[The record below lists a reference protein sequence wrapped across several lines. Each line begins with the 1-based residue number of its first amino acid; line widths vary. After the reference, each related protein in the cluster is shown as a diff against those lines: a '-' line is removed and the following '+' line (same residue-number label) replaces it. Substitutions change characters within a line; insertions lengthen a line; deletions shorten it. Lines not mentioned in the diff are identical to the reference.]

1 MVGGARWGGAGWGEW
16 GGGGGSGGGIV
27 TVENIKCI
35 AKSNNILN
43 LNRYV

>member
-1 MVGGARWGGAGWGEW
+1 MGRGGEERVGGNGGC
-16 GGGGGSGGGIV
+16 SGGGIV

>member
-1 MVGGARWGGAGWGEW
+1 MVGGARWGGADWGEW
-16 GGGGGSGGGIV
+16 GVGGIV